1 MSKLHTLAEDIN
13 KLAGAFTFP
22 LFITSKN
29 MRMISD
35 TTVIRY
41 VVKRCFPDDIMGIEM
56 FE

>member
-1 MSKLHTLAEDIN
+1 MSKLHTLAEDID

-29 MRMISD
+29 MRLISEPM
-35 TTVIRY
+35 VIRY
-41 VVKRCFPDDIMGIEM
+41 VVKRCFPDDIMVIEM